1 MSLLDVIDS
10 LFSDE
15 EVTFTR
21 RTGGTYVDGIWTP
34 GSSVQTITIPSA
46 SIQPATGLQ
55 RVVGGRDMRSDE
67 QGQFVYDVRVLYS
80 YVELKVREPG
90 VDPDI
95 VLFEG
100 DNWTVV
106 RVEKWVLNEEITYR
120 ALIVRETRGA
130 S

>member
-21 RTGGTYVDGIWTP
+21 RTGGAYVDGIWVP
-34 GSSVQTITIPSA
+34 GTNVSIITIPAA

-67 QGQFVYDVRVLYS
+67 QGQLVYDVRVLYS

-106 RVEKWVLNEEITYR
+106 RVEKWVLNDEITYR
-120 ALIVRETRGA
+120 ALIVREARGA